1 MACVG
6 AGDEAVVDVL
16 SVDDDDREVG
26 TIGVEDGDVVRVVDI
41 DEGTAPV
48 GRLIEDGSVDLFDA
62 VYDVVFVTAV
72 AEFCALH
79 SAWKK

>member
-1 MACVG
+1 M
-6 AGDEAVVDVL
+6 VDVL

-41 DEGTAPV
+41 DEGTALV

-62 VYDVVFVTAV
+62 VYDCKDVVLVTAV